1 MQPMKAPHLSALL
14 CLGLLA
20 SCQADINSEISSS
33 NTETPAGF
41 SVAKLTLDKVP

>member
-1 MQPMKAPHLSALL
+1 MNAPHLGALL

-20 SCQADINSEISSS
+20 SCQSEINSEISPIV
-33 NTETPAGF
+33 TETPAGF